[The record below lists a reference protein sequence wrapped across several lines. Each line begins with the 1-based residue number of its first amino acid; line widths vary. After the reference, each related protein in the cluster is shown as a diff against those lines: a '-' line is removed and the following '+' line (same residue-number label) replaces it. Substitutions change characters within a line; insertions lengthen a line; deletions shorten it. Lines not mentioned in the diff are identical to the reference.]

1 MSEKRK
7 TKMDPDVFRN
17 AATAILCSQF
27 SYACYAVSFATHVL
41 ADAEQ
46 SIYHDCFHRW
56 FKPNQSRLELNWWEP
71 GDKESRIIALLLM
84 ADILETEGAD
94 A

>member
-7 TKMDPDVFRN
+7 TKMDPGVFRN
-17 AATAILCSQF
+17 AATAILCSQT
-27 SYACYAVSFATHVL
+27 SYACYAVCYATHDL
-41 ADAEQ
+41 THAEQ
-46 SIYHDCFHRW
+46 WIYHDCFRRW
-56 FKPNQSRLELNWWEP
+56 FKPNQSRLELNWWEL
-71 GDKESRIIALLLM
+71 GDKESRIIAMLLM